1 MIFDFSGTISRW
13 DLFAWG
19 AVTTL
24 SLSVGA
30 MLLGMVVGTLGAIA
44 RLSRRPALRALV
56 GGYVEIIRNTPFLVQ
71 LYIIYFGLPALG
83 LRFGPVTASLLS
95 LTVYVGAYLTEL
107 LRAGLQNVPR
117 AQLEAAQALGLSW
130 FRRLRHVV
138 LPQALAALYP
148 ALVSQ
153 FVLLMLA
160 SSIVSS
166 VSTRELTGAANDIQ
180 GQTFRSFEA
189 FLIVA
194 AIYLVLTGALRTAL
208 MALDRRVFAFRYA
221 AR

>member
-1 MIFDFSGTISRW
+1 MIFDFSGTLARW

-19 AVTTL
+19 AVMTL

-30 MLLGMVVGTLGAIA
+30 MLLGMVVGMLGAIA
-44 RLSRRPALRALV
+44 RLIRRPALRAVV
-56 GGYVEIIRNTPFLVQ
+56 GCYVEVIRNTPFLVQ

-117 AQLEAAQALGLSW
+117 TQLEAAQALGLSW
-130 FRRLRHVV
+130 FRQVRHVV
-138 LPQALAALYP
+138 LPQALATLYP

-166 VSTRELTGAANDIQ
+166 VSTQELTGAANDIQ
-180 GQTFRSFEA
+180 GRTFRSFEA
-189 FLIVA
+189 FLVVA
-194 AIYLVLTGALRTAL
+194 AIYLVLTGALRAAL

-221 AR
+221 TR

>member
-1 MIFDFSGTISRW
+1 MIFDFSGTFARW
-13 DLFAWG
+13 ELFAWG
-19 AVTTL
+19 AAMTL

-30 MLLGMVVGTLGAIA
+30 MLLGMAVGMFGAIA
-44 RLSRRPALRALV
+44 RLSRRPVLRAVV
-56 GGYVEIIRNTPFLVQ
+56 GCYVELIRNTPFLVQ
-71 LYIIYFGLPALG
+71 LYIVYFGLPALG

-117 AQLEAAQALGLSW
+117 TQLEAAQALGLSW
-130 FRRLRHVV
+130 FRQIRHVV
-138 LPQALAALYP
+138 APQALAALYP

-166 VSTRELTGAANDIQ
+166 VSTQELTGAANDIQ

-189 FLIVA
+189 FLVVA
-194 AIYLVLTGALRTAL
+194 AIYMVLTGALRAAL

-221 AR
+221 TR

>member
-1 MIFDFSGTISRW
+1 MIFDFSGTLARW
-13 DLFAWG
+13 DLFAYG
-19 AVTTL
+19 AIMTL
-24 SLSVGA
+24 SLSLGA
-30 MLLGMVVGTLGAIA
+30 MLLGMVVGMLGAIA
-44 RLSRRPALRALV
+44 RLSRQRALRAMV
-56 GGYVEIIRNTPFLVQ
+56 GGYVEIVRNTPFLVQ
-71 LYIIYFGLPALG
+71 LYIVYFGLPALG

-138 LPQALAALYP
+138 VPQALASLYP

-166 VSTRELTGAANDIQ
+166 VSTRELTGTTNDIQ
-180 GQTFRSFEA
+180 GETFRSFEA
-189 FLIVA
+189 FVVVA
-194 AIYLVLTGALRTAL
+194 AIYLVLTAALRTAL